1 MAKGTNRI
9 EHASMGQTGGTYI
22 GQTGTPVLPLKGV
35 WGVIHCITNTK
46 FTALKA
52 DAKWSDYKHLNTDD
66 TGGAAAG
73 TQLTD
78 AISFPAGTILYG
90 RWTSVTLHT
99 GTAIAYSIN

>member
-1 MAKGTNRI
+1 MKKYYLATVTPAIN
-9 EHASMGQTGGTYI
+9 EH
-22 GQTGTPVLPLKGV
+22 
-35 WGVIHCITNTK
+35 
-46 FTALKA
+46 
-52 DAKWSDYKHLNTDD
+52 
-66 TGGAAAG
+66 AAAG